1 MLLMIHWCVT
11 MTMTTGLLQAV
22 VLTKKEM
29 TIKITVI
36 SGEKTMDNLQYDS
49 FYKFIVSVGI
59 VLIVAPLF
67 CLHYLVSGSYDII
80 ISQEEANNLS
90 QISSD
95 FLSIK
100 IQYIHAIFKYL
111 PIICFVFI
119 SIGIIF
125 TLWGSLK
132 WLHIQKTLDKIT
144 KLDLEEKELHIQS
157 MSAQEIAEKII
168 QEDIENHESIN
179 TDPQKIH
186 SYAAT
191 SSRIRKVFEVEEASY
206 NYLKKKL
213 KKRYNILQN
222 VKVGNYEYDI
232 IATSKYNNI
241 DLLYEIKYWNNPVT
255 KSTLVR
261 FISKIEQHGVAY
273 ENTAHRNFRF
283 IILIVYSADIPTETT
298 DYLNN
303 LIKNRNLSFISVE
316 AISENQLF
324 SV

>member
-1 MLLMIHWCVT
+1 MVIRCRNLI
-11 MTMTTGLLQAV
+11 
-22 VLTKKEM
+22 
-29 TIKITVI
+29 IPKIRCHFNVNALFI
-36 SGEKTMDNLQYDS
+36 IAILIDNSGIWDS
-49 FYKFIVSVGI
+49 YPAGKVEFIISVGI

-67 CLHYLVSGSYDII
+67 YLHYLVSGSYDII

-90 QISSD
+90 QISSN

-111 PIICFVFI
+111 PIVCLVFI
-119 SIGIIF
+119 GIGIFF
-125 TLWGSLK
+125 TLWGGLK

-157 MSAQEIAEKII
+157 MSAQEIAEKVI
-168 QEDIENHESIN
+168 QEDIENHEAIN

-186 SYAAT
+186 SYTTT
-191 SSRIRKVFEVEEASY
+191 SSRIRKAFEVEEASY

-213 KKRYNILQN
+213 KRRYNVLQN

-241 DLLYEIKYWNNPVT
+241 DLLYEIKCWNNPVT
-255 KSTLVR
+255 KSTLVQS
-261 FISKIEQHGVAY
+261 ISKIEQRGVAY